1 MATFIRLNAVSVR
14 NYETTAEGQF
24 STISS
29 TLGTLVNDCNEVNY
43 TGMNAASFK
52 RQVATAAQ
60 QMGTEINKA
69 MTTFF
74 GAVASATTAVAQ
86 SLGGSPLILNPKMTA
101 VPEVAVAEG
110 NADEQQ
116 VDTNALSTLQ
126 GLIEG
131 HCSKILTLTSDHSS
145 SLQNTDWE
153 GDAKTTAAS
162 ACKTMTDTINTS
174 VEAGLKKM
182 REYIQSQTEATQ
194 TADSSA

>member
-14 NYETTAEGQF
+14 NYETTAETQF
-24 STISS
+24 SSISS
-29 TLGTLVNDCNEVNY
+29 TLGTLMTDCNTVDY

-52 RQVATAAQ
+52 RNVATTAH

-101 VPEVAVAEG
+101 VPEVSVAEG

-116 VDTNALSTLQ
+116 VDRNALASLQ
-126 GLIEG
+126 GLIAG
-131 HCSKILTLTSDHSS
+131 HCKKILTLTADHASA
-145 SLQNTDWE
+145 LQNTDWE
-153 GDAKTTAAS
+153 GDAKTTAAT
-162 ACKTMTDTINTS
+162 ACKAMTDTINTS
-174 VEAGLKKM
+174 VDTCLRKM
-182 REYIQSQTEATQ
+182 DEYISAQSEATGR
-194 TADSSA
+194 ADASA